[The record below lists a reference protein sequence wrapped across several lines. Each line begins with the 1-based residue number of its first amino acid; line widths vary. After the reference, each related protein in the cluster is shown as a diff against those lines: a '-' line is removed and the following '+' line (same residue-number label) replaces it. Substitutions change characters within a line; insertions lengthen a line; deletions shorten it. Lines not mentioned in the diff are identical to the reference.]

1 VNRTTERKRGAQM
14 KETRCPFLET
24 KTVTFCKAFPS
35 KMIPVDRLYTSESLC
50 TTCHFEE
57 CSLYNEVAGAGKGME
72 NVRGFH
78 LKSGYYYHPKHL
90 WVAPHDGEEGEAR
103 VGIDDFSARLVGRVD
118 RASVPAVG
126 VAVKENHVC
135 FLLHSGPRT
144 AHLVSPA
151 NGVVKA
157 VNPKVAADP
166 SLLNDDPYGE
176 GWIFSL
182 QLKGDA
188 VKGLY
193 HETVARKWYE
203 SEVERLQRVFSS
215 DLGMTATDGG
225 EALTDI
231 SGRLNDAQWGKIVS
245 QFLG

>member
-1 VNRTTERKRGAQM
+1 M

-35 KMIPVDRLYTSESLC
+35 KMIPVDRMSTSGGLC
-50 TTCHFEE
+50 NSCNFEE
-57 CSLYNEVAGAGKGME
+57 CSLYGEVRGGGVGRE

-78 LKSGYYYHPKHL
+78 LQSDYYYHPKHL
-90 WVAPHDGEEGEAR
+90 WVAPRDGEEGEAR
-103 VGIDDFSARLVGRVD
+103 VGIDDFSARLIGRVD
-118 RASVPAVG
+118 RVSVPAIG
-126 VAVKENHVC
+126 VTVKENSIC
-135 FLLHSGPRT
+135 FLLHSGQRT
-144 AHLVSPA
+144 VRLVSPA
-151 NGVVKA
+151 TGVIKA
-157 VNPKVAADP
+157 VNPKVVAVP
-166 SLLNDDPYGE
+166 SILNDDPYSE
-176 GWIFSL
+176 GWIFSM

-193 HETVARKWYE
+193 HETVARKWFE

-215 DLGMTATDGG
+215 DLGVLATDGG

-231 SGRLNDAQWGKIVS
+231 SSRLNDAQWGKIVS

>member
-1 VNRTTERKRGAQM
+1 M

-35 KMIPVDRLYTSESLC
+35 KMIPVDKMSSSESLC
-50 TTCHFEE
+50 NTCNYEE
-57 CSLYNEVAGAGKGME
+57 CALYSEVSGAGKGTE

-78 LKSGYYYHPKHL
+78 LHPEYYYHPKHL
-90 WVAPHDGEEGEAR
+90 WVAPRDGEEGEAR
-103 VGIDDFSARLVGRVD
+103 VGIDDFSSRLIGRVD

-126 VAVKENHVC
+126 VAVKENSVC
-135 FLLHSGPRT
+135 FLLHAGPRT
-144 AHLVSPA
+144 VRMVSPA
-151 NGVVKA
+151 SGVVKA

-166 SLLNDDPYGE
+166 SIVNDDPYSE

-182 QLKGDA
+182 RLKGDQ

-193 HETVARKWYE
+193 HENVARKWFE

-215 DLGMTATDGG
+215 DLGMLGTDGG
-225 EALTDI
+225 EALAEI
-231 SGRLNDAQWGKIVS
+231 GGRLNDAQWGKIVS

>member
-1 VNRTTERKRGAQM
+1 M

-24 KTVTFCKAFPS
+24 KTVTFCKAYPS
-35 KMIPVDRLYTSESLC
+35 KMIPVDRMSSSEGLC
-50 TTCHFEE
+50 NTCDYEE
-57 CSLYNEVAGAGKGME
+57 CALYSEVSGAGEGME

-78 LKSGYYYHPKHL
+78 LQSDYYYHPKHL
-90 WVAPHDGEEGEAR
+90 WVAPYDGEEGEAR
-103 VGIDDFSARLVGRVD
+103 VGIDDFAARLIGRVD

-126 VAVKENHVC
+126 MAVKENSVC

-144 AHLVSPA
+144 VRLVSPA
-151 NGVVKA
+151 NGVIKA
-157 VNPKVAADP
+157 VNPKVVADP
-166 SLLNDDPYGE
+166 SILNEDPYSE

-182 QLKGDA
+182 RLRRDA

-215 DLGMTATDGG
+215 DLGMMATDGG
-225 EALTDI
+225 EALKDI
-231 SGRLNDAQWGKIVS
+231 SSRLNDAQWGKIVS

>member
-1 VNRTTERKRGAQM
+1 M

-35 KMIPVDRLYTSESLC
+35 KTIPVDRMSSSEGLCNTCNYVECTLYSEVS
-50 TTCHFEE
+50 
-57 CSLYNEVAGAGKGME
+57 GAVKGME
-72 NVRGFH
+72 DVRGFH
-78 LKSGYYYHPKHL
+78 LHPEYYYHPKHL
-90 WVAPHDGEEGEAR
+90 WVAPSSGEEGEAR
-103 VGIDDFSARLVGRVD
+103 IGIDDFSARLIGRVD

-126 VAVKENHVC
+126 VAVKENSVC
-135 FLLHSGPRT
+135 FLLHSGHRT
-144 AHLVSPA
+144 VRLVAPA

-157 VNPKVAADP
+157 VNQKVAADP
-166 SLLNDDPYGE
+166 SILNDDPYSQ
-176 GWIFSL
+176 GWIFSMR
-182 QLKGDA
+182 LKEDA

-193 HETVARKWYE
+193 HENVARKWFE

-231 SGRLNDAQWGKIVS
+231 SSRLNDAQWGKVVS

>member
-1 VNRTTERKRGAQM
+1 M

-35 KMIPVDRLYTSESLC
+35 KMIPVDMMSSTESLC
-50 TTCHFEE
+50 NTCNYEE
-57 CSLYNEVAGAGKGME
+57 CALYSEVSGAGKGMV

-78 LKSGYYYHPKHL
+78 LKSKYYYHPKHL
-90 WVAPHDGEEGEAR
+90 WVSPTSGEEGEAR
-103 VGIDDFSARLVGRVD
+103 IGIDDFSARLIGRVD
-118 RASVPAVG
+118 RASMPAEG
-126 VAVKENHVC
+126 VAVKENSVC
-135 FLLHSGPRT
+135 FLLHSGHRT
-144 AHLVSPA
+144 VRLVSPA
-151 NGVVKA
+151 NGVIMA

-166 SLLNDDPYGE
+166 SILNDDPYSE
-176 GWIFSL
+176 GWIFSMR
-182 QLKGDA
+182 LKGDA

-193 HETVARKWYE
+193 HENVARKWFE

-215 DLGMTATDGG
+215 DLGMMATDGG

-231 SGRLNDAQWGKIVS
+231 SSRLNDAQWGKIVS

>member
-1 VNRTTERKRGAQM
+1 M

-24 KTVTFCKAFPS
+24 KTVVFCKAFPS
-35 KMIPVDRLYTSESLC
+35 KMIPVDRMSSTGGLC
-50 TTCHFEE
+50 NTCQYEE
-57 CSLYNEVAGAGKGME
+57 CPLYGEVSGAVKGRE
-72 NVRGFH
+72 TVRGFH
-78 LKSGYYYHPKHL
+78 LQSEYYYHPKHL
-90 WVAPHDGEEGEAR
+90 WVAPFDGEEGEAR
-103 VGIDDFSARLVGRVD
+103 VGIDDFSARLIGRID

-126 VAVKENHVC
+126 VAVQENRVC

-144 AHLVSPA
+144 VHLVAPA
-151 NGVVKA
+151 NGVVKS

-166 SLLNDDPYGE
+166 SILNDDPYSE
-176 GWIFSL
+176 GWIFSMR
-182 QLKGDA
+182 LKGDA

-193 HETVARKWYE
+193 HQTVARKWYE

-231 SGRLNDAQWGKIVS
+231 SSRLNDVQWGKIVS

>member
-1 VNRTTERKRGAQM
+1 M

-35 KMIPVDRLYTSESLC
+35 KMIPVDRMSSSGGLC
-50 TTCHFEE
+50 NSCDFEE
-57 CSLYNEVAGAGKGME
+57 CSLYSEVRGGGMGME
-72 NVRGFH
+72 HVRGFH

-90 WVAPHDGEEGEAR
+90 WVAPYDGGECEAR
-103 VGIDDFSARLVGRVD
+103 VGIDDFSARLIGRVD

-135 FLLHSGPRT
+135 FLLHSGHRT
-144 AHLVSPA
+144 VHLVAPA
-151 NGVVKA
+151 DGVVKA
-157 VNPKVAADP
+157 VNPKVSADP
-166 SLLNDDPYGE
+166 SILNDDPYAD
-176 GWIFSL
+176 GWIFSM

-193 HETVARKWYE
+193 HENVARKWYE

-215 DLGMTATDGG
+215 DLGMLATDGG

-231 SGRLNDAQWGKIVS
+231 SSRLNDAQWGKIVS